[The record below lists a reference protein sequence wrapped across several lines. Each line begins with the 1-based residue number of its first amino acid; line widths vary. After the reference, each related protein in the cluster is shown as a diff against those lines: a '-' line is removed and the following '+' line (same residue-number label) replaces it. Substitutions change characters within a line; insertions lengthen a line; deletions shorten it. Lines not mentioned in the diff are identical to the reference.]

1 MPDGREKTRRPVVI
15 GYVVHS
21 RSVATQVVFGL
32 LVIVLGAL
40 FTLDNLGVVEA
51 GQILHF
57 WPVVP
62 LVYGLFRLTGLYCR
76 QNTTVGLIFTL
87 GGALLLAHELQII
100 AIDPWELWPVVL
112 IAIGA
117 SMVSKGFRRARG
129 EDAVPPASSTP
140 GTPPASGAP
149 TPYFPGSRRADESTT
164 FSVFAVWGH
173 TRRVVSGVFR
183 RGDATAIMA
192 GHDIDLR
199 EARIEGAAAT
209 LDVFSWWGSINL
221 VVPQNWRVVVEA
233 VPLMGTVEDASWAPA
248 GEAAGTLMV
257 RGTVV
262 MGNLTIKN

>member
-1 MPDGREKTRRPVVI
+1 MPDERETTRRPVVI
-15 GYVVHS
+15 GYIVHS
-21 RSVATQVVFGL
+21 RSVSTQIVFGL

-51 GQILHF
+51 GQILRF

-62 LVYGLFRLTGLYCR
+62 LLYGLFRLTGLSCR
-76 QNTTVGLIFTL
+76 QNTAVGLIFTL
-87 GGALLLAHELQII
+87 GGALLLAHELQLI

-117 SMVSKGFRRARG
+117 SMVSKAFRRRRG
-129 EDAVPPASSTP
+129 EDAAPPASSAP
-140 GTPPASGAP
+140 GTPPTSEIPAP
-149 TPYFPGSRRADESTT
+149 WFPGARQADDSTT
-164 FSVFAVWGH
+164 FSVFAIWGH

-192 GHDIDLR
+192 GHDLDLR
-199 EARIEGAAAT
+199 EARIEGPSAT

-221 VVPQNWRVVVEA
+221 IVPQSWRVVVEA
-233 VPLMGTVEDASWAPA
+233 VPLMGTVEDSSWAPA
-248 GEAAGTLMV
+248 GEAAGTLVV

-262 MGNLTIKN
+262 MGNLAIKN